1 MWNKNKLISCL
12 SKVKTF
18 SVAQALKKKREI
30 GLINRHDVDW
40 SLDDAYYLSQLEM
53 DNGINST
60 YYIRLNS
67 ELYNPKSRKNRILLK
82 RMKIFF
88 EIGLHFD
95 STIYDK
101 KNLKKGFIQEM
112 NILTDIIE
120 DNIYTFSDHIP
131 CKYGYIK
138 SYNKNVI
145 SAYNKKIFVK
155 RNYISDSRYDY
166 KKNFSNY
173 VDLSKKKVI
182 YLLTHPE
189 YYINSKRSY
198 KIVINRILKKFN
210 HSAIEE
216 MSISNKNFK
225 KFS

>member
-1 MWNKNKLISCL
+1 MWNKNKLTSCL
-12 SKVKTF
+12 SKVRTF
-18 SVAQALKKKREI
+18 SVLDAFKKKLTK

-40 SLDDAYYLSQLEM
+40 SLDDAYNLSQLEQ

-67 ELYNPKSRKNRILLK
+67 ELYNPKSRKNRIILK
-82 RMKIFF
+82 KMKRFF

-101 KNLKKGFIQEM
+101 KNLKKGFFQEM
-112 NILTDIIE
+112 NILNDIIE
-120 DNIYTFSDHIP
+120 DKIYTFSDHMP
-131 CKYGYIK
+131 RKNGFTK
-138 SYNKNVI
+138 PYNKNVI

-155 RNYISDSRYDY
+155 KNYISDSRYDY
-166 KKNFSNY
+166 RKNFSNY
-173 VDLSKKKVI
+173 IDLSKNRVI

-198 KIVINRILKKFN
+198 RMIINRILKKFN

-216 MSISNKNFK
+216 MSVSNKNFK